1 LGWIKNINT
10 LTPTDI
16 ENAIL
21 KANKTFFSEV
31 EKMCDINIEG
41 KIDKHLLDKTHF
53 DKVNTSILYRM
64 IDSFKA
70 WSTVKYMVGVPLFL
84 LVVERILNVIG
95 IIGE

>member
-1 LGWIKNINT
+1 MGWIKQNQQ
-10 LTPTDI
+10 LTPSDI

-41 KIDKHLLDKTHF
+41 KIDKHLLEKTHF
-53 DKVNTSILYRM
+53 DKPNTSTLYRM

-84 LVVERILNVIG
+84 LVVERALNFVGVIG
-95 IIGE
+95 K